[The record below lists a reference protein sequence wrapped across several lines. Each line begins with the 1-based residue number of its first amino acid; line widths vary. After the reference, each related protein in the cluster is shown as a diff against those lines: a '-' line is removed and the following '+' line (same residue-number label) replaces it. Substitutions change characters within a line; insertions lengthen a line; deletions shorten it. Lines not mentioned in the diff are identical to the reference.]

1 MNMDEM
7 LRDQIVER
15 GVGSPIVLDAMRHV
29 PREHFVPEGMRDLA
43 YSDQA
48 IPIGNGQTISQPYIV
63 ALMTEALEIEPH
75 HRVLEIG
82 TGSGYQTAILAQ
94 LAERVF
100 TMALLAELMQ
110 QAQMRLKA
118 MGISNVEFRVG
129 DGTLG
134 WAEEAPFDRIIIAA
148 AAPEVLRSLLETQL
162 ADGGIAVLPAGR
174 DEMQNL
180 WKITRHGHEL
190 RAGDLGGC
198 RFVKL
203 MGKEGW
209 QQ

>member
-7 LRDQIVER
+7 LRNQIIGR

-29 PREHFVPEGMRDLA
+29 PREFFVPESMRGLA

-48 IPIGNGQTISQPYIV
+48 LPIGKGQTISQPYIV
-63 ALMTEALEIEPH
+63 AMMTEALEIKPH

-94 LAERVF
+94 IAERVF
-100 TMALLAELMQ
+100 TIELLAELMQ
-110 QAQMRLKA
+110 QAEIRLKT
-118 MGISNVEFRVG
+118 MGVSNVEFRVG

-134 WAEEAPFDRIIIAA
+134 WEEEAPFDRIIIAA
-148 AAPEVLRSLLETQL
+148 AAPNVPRSLLERQL
-162 ADGGIAVLPAGR
+162 TDGGIAVLPAGR

-180 WKITRHGHEL
+180 WKITRRGREL
-190 RAGDLGGC
+190 LADDLGGC

-203 MGKEGW
+203 IGKEGW

>member
-7 LRDQIVER
+7 LRNQIIGR

-29 PREHFVPEGMRDLA
+29 PREFFVPKSMRGLA

-48 IPIGNGQTISQPYIV
+48 LPIGKGQTISQPYIV
-63 ALMTEALEIEPH
+63 AMMTEALEIKPH

-100 TMALLAELMQ
+100 TIELLAELMQ
-110 QAQMRLKA
+110 QAEIRLKT
-118 MGISNVEFRVG
+118 MGVSNVEFRVG

-134 WAEEAPFDRIIIAA
+134 WEEEVPFDRIIIAA
-148 AAPEVLRSLLETQL
+148 AAPNVPRSLLERQL
-162 ADGGIAVLPAGR
+162 IDGGIAVLPAGR
-174 DEMQNL
+174 DQAS
-180 WKITRHGHEL
+180 RY
-190 RAGDLGGC
+190 C
-198 RFVKL
+198 
-203 MGKEGW
+203 
-209 QQ
+209 

>member
-1 MNMDEM
+1 MSMEEM
-7 LRDQIVER
+7 LREQIARR
-15 GVGSPIVLDAMRHV
+15 GVESPVVLDAIRHV
-29 PREHFVPEGMRDLA
+29 PREYFVPEGMRDLA

-48 IPIGNGQTISQPYIV
+48 LSIGSGQTISQPYMV
-63 ALMTEALEIEPH
+63 ALMTDALEVKPH
-75 HRVLEIG
+75 HRVLEVG

-100 TMALLAELMQ
+100 TMELIASLMERAEL
-110 QAQMRLKA
+110 RLKA
-118 MGISNVEFRVG
+118 MGIRNVEFRVG

-148 AAPEVLRSLLETQL
+148 AAPEVPRALLEGQL

-174 DEMQNL
+174 GDMQYL
-180 WKITRHGHEL
+180 WKITRKGNEL
-190 RAGDLGGC
+190 RSEDLGGC

-203 MGKEGW
+203 LGKEGW